1 MKIFHCDHCGQLLFF
16 ENTTCLKCGHQVAYV
31 PNFAGMTSLDPPLA
45 NVWQLHGGTYR
56 LCSNYTEQQICNWAV
71 PADDPNPLC
80 ISCRTTR
87 AIPNLFEPGHRE
99 AWYRLE
105 AAKRRV
111 LFTLTQLSLPILDLI
126 FEFKAGEPG
135 SEVLTGHSNGVI
147 TINIAEADDVERER
161 QKKAVHE
168 PYRSVIGHIRHE
180 VGHFYWG
187 CLIARTSELSA
198 FRNIFGDEEQ
208 DYSASLRAHYEQ
220 GANPN
225 WQDRFVSAYASVHP
239 WEDWAETWTHYLH
252 MVDALETAAACGIS
266 MFPAR
271 SDEPSMSRVPSSVP
285 PARLAFSSMLD
296 HWFPLTYALNNLN
309 RGLGLPDAYPF
320 VLSPMAIAKL
330 QFVHDVIGRVGGFR
344 AAVA

>member
-1 MKIFHCDHCGQLLFF
+1 MKIFHCDYCGHLLFF
-16 ENTTCLKCGHQVAYV
+16 ENTTCLQCGRQVAYV
-31 PNFAGMTSLDPPLA
+31 PNFGDMTSLDPAFA
-45 NVWQLHGGTYR
+45 NVWNLYGGMYR

-80 ISCRTTR
+80 ISCRTTSS
-87 AIPNLFEPGHRE
+87 IPNLSEPGHRE

-105 AAKRRV
+105 IAKRRV
-111 LFTLTQLSLPILDLI
+111 FFTLAQLSLPILDLT
-126 FEFKAGEPG
+126 FEFKAAESG
-135 SEVLTGHSNGVI
+135 SDVLTGHSNGVI
-147 TINIAEADDVERER
+147 TINIAEADDVERKR

-180 VGHFYWG
+180 VGHFYWDR
-187 CLIARTSELSA
+187 LIGWTAELSR
-198 FRNIFGDEEQ
+198 FRNVFGDEGQ
-208 DYSASLRAHYEQ
+208 DYNAALRTHYEQ
-220 GANPN
+220 GPIPN

-239 WEDWAETWTHYLH
+239 WEDWAETWAHYLH

-266 MFPAR
+266 IFPPR
-271 SDEPSMSRVPSSVP
+271 SDEPSMPQVPSSFP
-285 PARLAFSSMLD
+285 PAKLAFASMLD

-320 VLSPMAIAKL
+320 VLSPTAINKL
-330 QFVHDVIGRVGGFR
+330 QFVHDVIGGFK